1 MNDFSDIE
9 RELAK
14 LRPAQPSAR
23 LWSRIE
29 QALDSR
35 SEVVP
40 SNVIAPKRFHVN
52 WIGLG
57 LGLAAA
63 AAFFILARIDTHP
76 SAATHSQI
84 ASTTPAAQP
93 NAAPALNFVPAG
105 LTRVVYD
112 RRDEGLVFTPGQE
125 RPSRRVRIAQRETMQ
140 WRDAQTGASLR
151 VSYPAEE
158 IKLIPVSGQ

>member
-1 MNDFSDIE
+1 MNDFSDLE
-9 RELAK
+9 RDLAK
-14 LRPAQPSAR
+14 LRPVQPSTR
-23 LWSRIE
+23 LWGRIE
-29 QALDSR
+29 QALAEH
-35 SEVVP
+35 SEVP
-40 SNVIAPKRFHVN
+40 SNVIAPKQFRVN

-63 AAFFILARIDTHP
+63 AAFFVLARVDFHP
-76 SAATHSQI
+76 SAATRV
-84 ASTTPAAQP
+84 ASATPAPQP
-93 NAAPALNFVPAG
+93 NTVPSLNFVPAG

-125 RPSRRVRIAQRETMQ
+125 RPSRRVRVAQRETIQ
-140 WRDAQTGASLR
+140 WRDAQTGASIR